1 MLLRRVALKS
11 LGGIVAV
18 ALAACVY
25 ASGQT
30 KTGPV
35 DPGVRG
41 GPAGAGTPLKGL
53 APDEA
58 AFFQDRL
65 ARFADV
71 EVVAKARTT
80 ASVPLFEVENRRF

>member
-1 MLLRRVALKS
+1 MLMMLRRVVLTS
-11 LGGIVAV
+11 FGGIVAV
-18 ALAACVY
+18 AFAACVPT
-25 ASGQT
+25 SGQT

-41 GPAGAGTPLKGL
+41 GPAGAGTPLRGL

-71 EVVAKARTT
+71 EVVAKGANNGL
-80 ASVPLFEVENRRF
+80 SPLIRG